1 MPIAGQGAA
10 GGLWTHTPVD
20 YAADLGNTKPAT
32 WPTDASAGSSGAG
45 KGSRPQGAVVAP
57 TGITGTPG
65 PTQATIGWTTALPGD
80 SLVEYGTTT
89 AYGNTFY
96 SGTAVTTHG
105 VVVTGL
111 TSAQLYHFRVSSQGP
126 GLYAVSGDQTVTPT

>member
-32 WPTDASAGSSGAG
+32 WPTDASAGSSGVG
-45 KGSRPQGAVVAP
+45 KGARPQAAATVQAGVV
-57 TGITGTPG
+57 GTPG
-65 PTQATIGWTTALPGD
+65 TGSATITWTTTLPGD

-89 AYGNTFY
+89 AYGNTAY
-96 SGTAVTTHG
+96 AAAWVTAHS
-105 VVVTGL
+105 VVLSGL
-111 TSAQLYHFRVSSQGP
+111 TSAVLIHYRVASQGT
-126 GLYAVSGDQTVTPT
+126 GLNAVSADATVTPT

>member
-10 GGLWTHTPVD
+10 GGLWTHTPTD

-32 WPTDASAGSSGAG
+32 WPTDAGLGSAGAG
-45 KGSRPQGAVVAP
+45 KGARPQGAVVVP

-65 PTQATIGWTTALPGD
+65 PGQASIAWTTTLPGD

-96 SGTAVTTHG
+96 AAPAVTTHG

-111 TSAQLYHFRVSSQGP
+111 TSAVLVHYRVSSQGP
-126 GLYAVSGDQTVTPT
+126 GLYAVSGDNTVTPT